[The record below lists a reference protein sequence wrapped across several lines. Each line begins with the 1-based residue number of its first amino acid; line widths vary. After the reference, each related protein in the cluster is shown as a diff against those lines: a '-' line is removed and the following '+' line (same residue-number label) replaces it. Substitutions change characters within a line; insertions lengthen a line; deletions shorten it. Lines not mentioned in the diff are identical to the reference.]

1 MHLFLLGVAL
11 GLAGASPLE
20 DFKVCQPH
28 SRPWQVY
35 LHGGGVSCS
44 GALIDPWWIVTSFEC
59 TPKSY
64 RTVASLGEHDVT
76 VDEGTEQHIY
86 VADVIRHSPYRSPLH
101 SLTMVRLAEPA
112 LLTQDVQPVPLPV
125 RCPRPGETC
134 QVSGWGSTVP
144 NQYEPAQHLKCIT
157 VPVVDDQTCMNT
169 FPEFLFW
176 SLGMVCAGRANTDN
190 CMGDRGSV
198 MVCDGRLQGVQWFSH
213 GCSNHDDPSV
223 YTKLCLYNDWINDV
237 MDRYESTLPTETT
250 PGMTTAEGQ

>member
-1 MHLFLLGVAL
+1 MNLFLLGVAL

-44 GALIDPWWIVTSFEC
+44 GALIDPWWIVTSFGC
-59 TPKSY
+59 IKYYTSNY
-64 RTVASLGEHDVT
+64 S
-76 VDEGTEQHIY
+76 
-86 VADVIRHSPYRSPLH
+86 
-101 SLTMVRLAEPA
+101 
-112 LLTQDVQPVPLPV
+112 
-125 RCPRPGETC
+125 
-134 QVSGWGSTVP
+134 
-144 NQYEPAQHLKCIT
+144 YEPAQHLKCIT

-190 CMGDRGSV
+190 CMRDRGSV

-237 MDRYESTLPTETT
+237 MDRYEPTLPTLPTETT
-250 PGMTTAEGQ
+250 AGMTTAEGQ